1 MRLGRSRHPL
11 CVERRWSTMFG
22 RFGRGG
28 GNFVAQYR
36 VYPVS
41 FVDKVRPRIT
51 AGSLSPRGT
60 LPTHRSRLF
69 RHHSCVDLDDRSL
82 TPR

>member
-1 MRLGRSRHPL
+1 
-11 CVERRWSTMFG
+11 MFG

-41 FVDKVRPRIT
+41 FVDKVRAPHHRC
-51 AGSLSPRGT
+51 SLSPRGT

-82 TPR
+82 APR